1 MTGMEK
7 VWGGAVDCY
16 KEGGKELCDSEK
28 GLRLHSSVHLQTL
41 HNIKTDLC
49 NSGVSKKKKKLQGPS
64 KNLVR
69 TKGWTQQNQTI
80 SK

>member
-28 GLRLHSSVHLQTL
+28 GLRLHSSVHSQTL

-49 NSGVSKKKKKLQGPS
+49 NSGVSKKKKIYKDR
-64 KNLVR
+64 VR
-69 TKGWTQQNQTI
+69 TLSGQRDGH
-80 SK
+80 SKIKQ